1 MSPEQA
7 RGRPVDARSDVFSFG
22 ALLYEM
28 LAGRAAFER
37 ESGIETLH
45 AVLKEPAPALP
56 FEAPDLQRLLERCL
70 AKEPQ
75 SRFPGAHELAE
86 QLRVVR
92 ERLPGEPQAARS
104 RTTSVHSEPSPRLR
118 VLVVDDEE
126 PARAVLRE
134 YLAARADVEVVG
146 ECRNGFEAVKAVA
159 ELRPELVFLDVQMPK
174 LDGFEV
180 LELIGHEVAVV
191 FVTAFDEHA
200 LRAFEVNA
208 VDYLLKPT
216 TAERLATALERARQ
230 RLRAG
235 TRLPIEAVLAEARP
249 KDRPADRILV
259 RDGARVHVLAA
270 GALDYAEAQDD
281 YVSLRSAGASFL
293 KQQTMAELEK
303 SLDPRRFV
311 RIHRR
316 YLLNVERLARLESE
330 GDTRV
335 AVLKDGTRLP
345 ISRAGHQRL
354 KALL

>member
-1 MSPEQA
+1 
-7 RGRPVDARSDVFSFG
+7 
-22 ALLYEM
+22 
-28 LAGRAAFER
+28 
-37 ESGIETLH
+37 
-45 AVLKEPAPALP
+45 
-56 FEAPDLQRLLERCL
+56 
-70 AKEPQ
+70 
-75 SRFPGAHELAE
+75 
-86 QLRVVR
+86 
-92 ERLPGEPQAARS
+92 
-104 RTTSVHSEPSPRLR
+104 

-134 YLAARADVEVVG
+134 FLGARSDVEVVG
-146 ECRNGFEAVKAVA
+146 ECRNGFEAVKSVA
-159 ELRPELVFLDVQMPK
+159 ELRPDLVFLDVQMPK

-216 TAERLATALERARQ
+216 TAERLATALDRARE

-235 TRLPIEAVLAEARP
+235 TRLPVEAVLAEARP
-249 KDRPADRILV
+249 KGRPADRILV
-259 RDGARVHVLAA
+259 RDGARVHVLGA

-281 YVSLRSAGASFL
+281 YVSLRSGGASFL

-303 SLDPRRFV
+303 SLDPQRFV

-316 YLLNVERLARLESE
+316 YLLNVERLARLESA
-330 GDTRV
+330 GDART